1 MEGNICAAAVN
12 PYMYFNVFSC
22 LVNPFCFQDMKA
34 AIAVKVAG
42 LPSAA
47 SCELPSS
54 LAMHLSIARSRST
67 IAARGRRWIGLFAT
81 LLLVAASCSVDAD
94 SATGA
99 STTPADTQ
107 SSPDTSSGA
116 ASDSAA
122 SDSGAADSEAS
133 DSGDSD
139 SAASDGGST
148 AGGNASTA
156 SPGSDG
162 VGDDYYPTYGNG
174 GYDVASY
181 DLAIDWD
188 DDNRTIDSVATI
200 ALTPTQNLSRFNLDL
215 IGFEVTSI
223 EVNGIAATFER
234 DGRELIITP
243 ANPLDLDIL
252 VEVAIAYNGR
262 PTLLESIGAPF
273 STGWNDFGDTVVVAG
288 EPEGSAGWY
297 PVNGHPIDKACLL
310 YTSPS
315 PRDATL
321 SRMPSSA

>member
-1 MEGNICAAAVN
+1 
-12 PYMYFNVFSC
+12 
-22 LVNPFCFQDMKA
+22 MKA

-107 SSPDTSSGA
+107 SSPDTSSGAASDSAASDSAAPDSA

-262 PTLLESIGAPF
+262 PTLLKA
-273 STGWNDFGDTVVVAG
+273 
-288 EPEGSAGWY
+288 SARPSQPGGTTSATRSWLPANPKDR
-297 PVNGHPIDKACLL
+297 PVGTP
-310 YTSPS
+310 
-315 PRDATL
+315 
-321 SRMPSSA
+321 